1 LALFDEETVG
11 REIVKRLGKFLAAER
26 GGVLEVLV
34 ARRAWAGMLL
44 EAVEKGKIAKDQ
56 ITAMQA
62 RQIRAF
68 DDAGLTSTLEKV
80 WGVVKESGA
89 DKREQIDVLKK
100 SLTAEVL
107 GAADLGKGR
116 QVYQL
121 VCMGCHVL
129 YGEGGKVGPDL
140 TGTGRASLDYLLE
153 NVVDPGAVVG
163 ADYQMTV
170 VTLKDGRVLAG
181 LVAES
186 TERTLT
192 LKMIQA
198 ETAVEKAE
206 VVKQEKLAVSMMPEG
221 LLMALSEEQRRDL
234 MAYLMHPSQVEVAK

>member
-1 LALFDEETVG
+1 
-11 REIVKRLGKFLAAER
+11 
-26 GGVLEVLV
+26 
-34 ARRAWAGMLL
+34 
-44 EAVEKGKIAKDQ
+44 
-56 ITAMQA
+56 
-62 RQIRAF
+62 
-68 DDAGLTSTLEKV
+68 
-80 WGVVKESGA
+80 
-89 DKREQIDVLKK
+89 
-100 SLTAEVL
+100 
-107 GAADLGKGR
+107 
-116 QVYQL
+116 
-121 VCMGCHVL
+121 MGCHVL

-181 LVAES
+181 LVSES

-198 ETAVEKAE
+198 ETTVEKAE

-234 MAYLMHPSQVEVAK
+234 MAYLMHPSQVEVSR

>member
-1 LALFDEETVG
+1 
-11 REIVKRLGKFLAAER
+11 
-26 GGVLEVLV
+26 
-34 ARRAWAGMLL
+34 M
-44 EAVEKGKIAKDQ
+44 
-56 ITAMQA
+56 
-62 RQIRAF
+62 RAF
-68 DDAGLTSTLEKV
+68 DDAGLTAKLEKV

-89 DKREQIDVLKK
+89 DKREQIGALKK
-100 SLTAEVL
+100 ALTAEVL

-140 TGTGRASLDYLLE
+140 TGAGRASLDYLLE

-181 LVAES
+181 LVSES

-192 LKMIQA
+192 LRMIQA
-198 ETAVEKAE
+198 ETTVEKAE

-221 LLMALSEEQRRDL
+221 LLMALSEAQRRDL
-234 MAYLMHPSQVEVAK
+234 MAYLMHPSQVDVAK